1 MDDKNKD
8 LQIKEIES
16 KTIKEDQPEK
26 SMTYDELL
34 DCVSSFFNT
43 REYTV
48 KESFKLGYTS
58 VVGEDYTNSDLLV
71 NLCEIIYN
79 HLYKTQELS
88 KTEKR
93 NMKSICTG
101 LQQVMMGLQE
111 FDNSTRMDTTL
122 ISQLTGYLLKIN
134 RNYFHDRHR

>member
-1 MDDKNKD
+1 MSETNNKLHVEEIKSNTISEDK
-8 LQIKEIES
+8 
-16 KTIKEDQPEK
+16 PEAV
-26 SMTYDELL
+26 MTYDELL

-58 VVGEDYTNSDLLV
+58 VVGEDYSNSDLLV
-71 NLCEIIYN
+71 NLCDIIYN

-93 NMKSICTG
+93 NMKCICTG
-101 LQQVMMGLQE
+101 LQQIMTGLQE
-111 FDNSTRMDTTL
+111 FDKSSRMDNTL